1 MKKIFY
7 ALSLAVALLTTSC
20 TKDATEDI
28 LNGGNNGD
36 SQVAMTTITVGIDNN
51 QTRIHLGEE
60 EDGYMPLYWSE
71 GDVMEINGSA
81 LKSNPIAAE
90 YNGKVSAVIEVP
102 EDATFPMTLIYPE
115 SAGKNTADY
124 FYIPTEQ
131 EYDPT
136 KLANGNA
143 IMMGYVASADDNN
156 AVMKHLC
163 GYIKVSLKG
172 SAIVK
177 RLNLRAIGHEPISG
191 YHCQTITADEISMID
206 YDKIGIAEGEH
217 TSPVISI
224 TSKEGVALK
233 ADEVT
238 DFYFAV
244 PEGNYSKGFALTV
257 VDDQGMSQVVAAYK
271 SGKKIKAGVVTK
283 MQPLTVNC
291 TKMFGIYDQN
301 EWIGYTLTHDRNS
314 WALNGEVNLRDW
326 IDMTGTEDMNLPQ
339 LYYRSGYYKQAKV
352 LNGNNFGLYNFKR
365 TSTEKQ
371 SALFMYTLPADVTIK
386 NLSIGKPVAEGQQP
400 DSEFIVRTTGVT
412 SGVTYTAIFNYN
424 PYGTLENCTNNAAL
438 KMIPD
443 SSCTC
448 GVRIGGFT
456 SGGGDAA
463 MIGTIKN
470 CTNNGAIYLDTT
482 NMTTCTGICI
492 GGIAGRQQGGTI
504 TGCTNNGDITSKSA
518 ALGSSAI
525 YAGGI
530 VGRGYND
537 ATDCP
542 EPTTPT
548 LTNCTNRGKL
558 DIDYTTCAGR
568 FGIGG
573 IIGDGWETQIKT
585 AIFSGHSNY
594 GAIDVNFTYSTAW
607 SSIGGIAGYTYCDVK
622 NCTNYASAT
631 LTSTDNQG
639 SNSGTNRQSH
649 LAGIVGTIATAAEYV
664 VDNCHNYANVT
675 NNTNG
680 TAETHTGGIIGYASQ
695 ENKNTPNI
703 IKNCTNSGI
712 IKHSGKGQ
720 SSVAG
725 IAGMAGRLESCT
737 NSGAIIQ
744 ENSEC
749 TVACPVG
756 GIAGRLSYP
765 MISCSNYG
773 NVSTAN
779 AKSYTGGLA
788 GWTTYDKAS
797 IDKCNSDCDIVGNTR
812 TGYIIG
818 TVASRNITASNTK
831 IYGTMKRNGE
841 SVAISTDVSV
851 LYGHK
856 KSATEGSLTANNIT
870 IESTKPAN

>member
-20 TKDATEDI
+20 TKDTTEDI

-36 SQVAMTTITVGIDNN
+36 NQVAMTTITVGINN
-51 QTRIHLGEE
+51 ATRVHLGDEN
-60 EDGYMPLYWSE
+60 DSYMPLYWSE

-271 SGKKIKAGVVTK
+271 NGKEIKAGVMTK
-283 MQPLTVNC
+283 MKPLTVNC
-291 TKMFGIYDQN
+291 TKLFGIYDQN

-314 WALNGEVNLRDW
+314 WALNGEVNLRAW
-326 IDMTGTEDMNLPQ
+326 IDMTGTEDMDIPQ

-371 SALFMYTLPADVTIK
+371 SALFMYTLPEDVTIK
-386 NLSIGKPVAEGQQP
+386 NLSIGKPVAEGQEA

-424 PYGTLENCTNNAAL
+424 PYGTLENCTNNATL

-443 SSCTC
+443 GTCNC
-448 GVRIGGFT
+448 GVRMGGFT
-456 SGGGDAA
+456 SGGGDSA

-470 CTNNGAIYLDTT
+470 CTNNGDIYLDTT
-482 NMTTCTGICI
+482 NMTACTGICI
-492 GGIAGRQQGGTI
+492 GGITGRQQGGTI
-504 TGCTNNGDITSKSA
+504 TGCTNTGKIVSKSEA
-518 ALGSSAI
+518 IGASAI
-525 YAGGI
+525 FAGGI

-537 ATDCP
+537 AEDCP
-542 EPTTPT
+542 NVTTPT
-548 LTNCTNRGKL
+548 LTDCTNRGKL
-558 DIDYTTCAGR
+558 DIDFTTCGKT

-573 IIGDGWETQIKT
+573 IIGDGWSTQVKT
-585 AIFSGHSNY
+585 AEFSGHSNY
-594 GAIDVNFTYSTAW
+594 GVIDVNFDYSTGW
-607 SSIGGIAGYTYCDVK
+607 SSIGGIGGLVYCDVT
-622 NCTNYASAT
+622 NCTNYAAGT
-631 LTSTDNQG
+631 VASTDNQG
-639 SNSGTNRQSH
+639 SNTGTNRQTH
-649 LAGIVGTIATAAEYV
+649 LAGVIGTIATAAGYV
-664 VDNCHNYANVT
+664 VDNCNNHASVT

-680 TAETHTGGIIGYASQ
+680 SAETNTGGILGYASQ
-695 ENKNTPNI
+695 ENKTSPNI
-703 IKNCTNSGI
+703 IKNCTNSGT
-712 IKHSGKGQ
+712 IKHTGKGL
-720 SSVAG
+720 SSVGG
-725 IAGMAGRLESCT
+725 ITGMAGRIENCT
-737 NSGAIIQ
+737 NSGAVIQ

-749 TVACPVG
+749 TYACPVG
-756 GIAGRLSYP
+756 GVAGRLSYP

-779 AKSYTGGLA
+779 ANSYTGGLA

-851 LYGHK
+851 LFGHK
-856 KSATEGSLTANNIT
+856 STGSLTATNVT
-870 IESTKPAN
+870 VESTKPAN